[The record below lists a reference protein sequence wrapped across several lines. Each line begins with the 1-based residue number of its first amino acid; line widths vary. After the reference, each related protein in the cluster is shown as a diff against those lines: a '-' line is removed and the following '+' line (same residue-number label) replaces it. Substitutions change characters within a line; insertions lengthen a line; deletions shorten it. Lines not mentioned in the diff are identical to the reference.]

1 MCTLYKLSVV
11 AKHTLRQK
19 LCQNCFDTE
28 GFTFLVVFIA
38 YYEVVDVALLKNVA
52 YPAPQL
58 VKEQM
63 KSVFFGRQMSLI
75 CPREE
80 INQKVYFLV
89 ARCRWWVMSHNPQ
102 TMTVEFVNKCT
113 YSTVLVVKILKLYWV
128 PTYTVNTLNFPPQIM
143 RCVLCKVVKHTLL
156 QYWLQ
161 LDTNNLLWS

>member
-19 LCQNCFDTE
+19 LCQNCFDTK

-80 INQKVYFLV
+80 INQKYIFG
-89 ARCRWWVMSHNPQ
+89 RQMSLMSYEPQ
-102 TMTVEFVNKCT
+102 
-113 YSTVLVVKILKLYWV
+113 S
-128 PTYTVNTLNFPPQIM
+128 
-143 RCVLCKVVKHTLL
+143 
-156 QYWLQ
+156 
-161 LDTNNLLWS
+161 TNNDGGICK